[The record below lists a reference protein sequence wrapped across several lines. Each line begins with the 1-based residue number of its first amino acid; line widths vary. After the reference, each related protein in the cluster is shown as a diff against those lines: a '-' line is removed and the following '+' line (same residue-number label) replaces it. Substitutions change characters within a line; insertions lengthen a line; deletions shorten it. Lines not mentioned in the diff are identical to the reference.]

1 MEHTQKKVVIV
12 GGGFAGLN
20 LAKNLLKTPGYH
32 ITLIDRNNYNFFPPL
47 LYQVA
52 TGFLEV
58 SSISYPYR
66 KLLQGKK
73 NINFYL
79 GRLVEILPAENKV
92 LLDVGEMEYDY
103 LVLATGTKSNYLNL
117 KNIEANALP
126 MKTLDDAINMR
137 NYLLQQIE
145 TATRVT
151 DIVEKKK
158 LTTTVIVG
166 GGPTGIEIAGML
178 AEMTKSILPKDYPE
192 LIDQAGGIYLVDS
205 HHSLLS
211 AMSET
216 SQSYTY
222 NKLQDMGVNI
232 KLGARVTDY
241 VDDMLMLSTG
251 EIIPAKILIWAAGV
265 TGEVFPGIPQS
276 SYGNGNRLWVDPYNT
291 VNGFSNIFAIGDI
304 ALQTSDPNY
313 SNGHPQVAQVA
324 MQQGKNLA
332 HNFMAINS
340 NKPLRPF
347 TYFDKGSMAI
357 IGSKKAVAD
366 MPKRKMHFNGF
377 IAWVM
382 WLFIHLTYLANH
394 RNRVKT
400 FYNWMLAYFTKDQ
413 VLRMIIRP
421 SIKFHK

>member
-20 LAKNLLKTPGYH
+20 LAKNLQKKPGYH

-151 DIVEKKK
+151 DIAEKKK

-192 LIDQAGGIYLVDS
+192 LIDHVGGIYLVDS

-216 SQSYTY
+216 SQAYTY
-222 NKLQDMGVNI
+222 NKLEDMGVNI

-304 ALQTSDPNY
+304 ALQTSDSNY

-332 HNFMAINS
+332 HNLMAINS
-340 NKPLRPF
+340 NKPLKPF

-366 MPKRKMHFNGF
+366 MPKQKMHFNGF

-421 SIKFHK
+421 SSRT

>member
-1 MEHTQKKVVIV
+1 MEHTHKKVVII

-20 LAKNLLKTPGYH
+20 LAKNLVKTPGYH
-32 ITLIDRNNYNFFPPL
+32 ITLIDRNNYNFFQPL

-73 NINFYL
+73 NIHFCL
-79 GRLVEILPAENKV
+79 GRLVEILPVENKV

-145 TATRVT
+145 TASRVT
-151 DIVEKKK
+151 DIAAKKK
-158 LTTTVIVG
+158 LTTIVIVG

-192 LIDQAGGIYLVDS
+192 LNDHAGGIYLVDS

-211 AMSET
+211 SMSER
-216 SQSYTY
+216 SQAYTY
-222 NKLQDMGVNI
+222 NKLQDMGVRI
-232 KLGARVTDY
+232 MLGARVMDY

-276 SYGNGNRLWVDPYNT
+276 SYGNGNRLRVDAHNT
-291 VNGFSNIFAIGDI
+291 VNAFSNIFAIGDI

-324 MQQGKNLA
+324 IQQGKSLAYNL
-332 HNFMAINS
+332 MAINS
-340 NKPLRPF
+340 NKPLKPF

-366 MPKRKMHFNGF
+366 MPKQRIHFNGF

-382 WLFIHLTYLANH
+382 WLFIHLTYLTNH

-421 SIKFHK
+421 SSRA

>member
-20 LAKNLLKTPGYH
+20 LAKNLLKKPGYH

-151 DIVEKKK
+151 DIAEKKK

-192 LIDQAGGIYLVDS
+192 LVDYVGGIYLVDS

-216 SQSYTY
+216 SQAYTY
-222 NKLQDMGVNI
+222 NKLEDMGVNI
-232 KLGARVTDY
+232 KLDARVTDY

-332 HNFMAINS
+332 HNLMAINS
-340 NKPLRPF
+340 NKPLKPF

-366 MPKRKMHFNGF
+366 MPKQKMHFNGF

-421 SIKFHK
+421 SSRT

>member
-1 MEHTQKKVVIV
+1 M
-12 GGGFAGLN
+12 
-20 LAKNLLKTPGYH
+20 
-32 ITLIDRNNYNFFPPL
+32 
-47 LYQVA
+47 
-52 TGFLEV
+52 
-58 SSISYPYR
+58 
-66 KLLQGKK
+66 LQGKK

>member
-20 LAKNLLKTPGYH
+20 LAKNLQKRSGYH
-32 ITLIDRNNYNFFPPL
+32 ITLIDRNNYNFFQPL

-92 LLDVGEMEYDY
+92 LLDAGEMEYDY

-178 AEMTKSILPKDYPE
+178 AEMTKSIFPKDYPE
-192 LIDQAGGIYLVDS
+192 LTDHAGGIYLVDS

-216 SQSYTY
+216 SQTYTY

-241 VDDMLMLSTG
+241 VDDSLMLSTG

-276 SYGNGNRLWVDPYNT
+276 SYGNGNRLRVNAHNT

-332 HNFMAINS
+332 HNLMAINS
-340 NKPLRPF
+340 NKPLKSF
-347 TYFDKGSMAI
+347 TYFNKGSMAI

-366 MPKRKMHFNGF
+366 MPKQKMHFNGF

-421 SIKFHK
+421 SSRT

>member
-1 MEHTQKKVVIV
+1 MAHTQKKVVIV

-20 LAKNLLKTPGYH
+20 LAKNLQKRSGYH
-32 ITLIDRNNYNFFPPL
+32 ITLIDRNNYNFFQPL

-92 LLDVGEMEYDY
+92 LLDAGEMEYDY

-178 AEMTKSILPKDYPE
+178 AEMTKSIFPKDYPE
-192 LIDQAGGIYLVDS
+192 LTDHAGGIYLVDS

-216 SQSYTY
+216 SQTYTY

-241 VDDMLMLSTG
+241 VDDSLMLSTG

-276 SYGNGNRLWVDPYNT
+276 SYGNGNRLRVNAHNT

-332 HNFMAINS
+332 HNLMAINS
-340 NKPLRPF
+340 NKPLKSF
-347 TYFDKGSMAI
+347 TYFNKGSMAI

-366 MPKRKMHFNGF
+366 MPKQKMHFNGF

-421 SIKFHK
+421 SSRT

>member
-1 MEHTQKKVVIV
+1 
-12 GGGFAGLN
+12 
-20 LAKNLLKTPGYH
+20 
-32 ITLIDRNNYNFFPPL
+32 
-47 LYQVA
+47 VA
-52 TGFLEV
+52 TGFLEA

-66 KLLQGKK
+66 KWLQGKK

-79 GRLVEILPAENKV
+79 GRLVEILPAENKI

-145 TATRVT
+145 TASRIT

-178 AEMTKSILPKDYPE
+178 AEMTKSILPKDYHE
-192 LIDQAGGIYLVDS
+192 LIDHIGGIYLVDS
-205 HHSLLS
+205 HRSLLS
-211 AMSET
+211 AMSEI
-216 SQSYTY
+216 SQTYTY
-222 NKLQDMGVNI
+222 NKLQNMGVNI
-232 KLGARVTDY
+232 KLDARVTDY
-241 VDDMLMLSTG
+241 ADDTLILSTG

-265 TGEVFPGIPQS
+265 TGEIFPGIPQS
-276 SYGNGNRLWVDPYNT
+276 SYGNGNRLRVDAHNT
-291 VNGFSNIFAIGDI
+291 VNGFFNIFAIGDI

-332 HNFMAINS
+332 HNLMAINS
-340 NKPLRPF
+340 NKPLKPF
-347 TYFDKGSMAI
+347 TYFNKGSMAI

-366 MPKRKMHFNGF
+366 MPKQKMHFNGF

-421 SIKFHK
+421 SSRT

>member
-1 MEHTQKKVVIV
+1 MEHTHKKVVII

-20 LAKNLLKTPGYH
+20 LAKNLVKTPGYH
-32 ITLIDRNNYNFFPPL
+32 ITLIDRNNYNFFQPL

-73 NINFYL
+73 NIHFCL

-145 TATRVT
+145 TASRVT
-151 DIVEKKK
+151 DIAAKKK
-158 LTTTVIVG
+158 LTTIVIVG

-192 LIDQAGGIYLVDS
+192 LNDHAGGIYLVDS

-211 AMSET
+211 SMSER
-216 SQSYTY
+216 SQAYTY
-222 NKLQDMGVNI
+222 NKLQDMGVRI
-232 KLGARVTDY
+232 MLGARVTDY

-276 SYGNGNRLWVDPYNT
+276 SYGNGNRLRVDAHNT

-324 MQQGKNLA
+324 IQQGKSLAYNL
-332 HNFMAINS
+332 MAINS
-340 NKPLRPF
+340 NKPLKPF

-366 MPKRKMHFNGF
+366 MPKQRIHFNGF

-382 WLFIHLTYLANH
+382 WLFIHLTYLTNH

-421 SIKFHK
+421 SSRA